1 MKLIGKMFLFR
12 KTTMNVDQSN
22 DSILG
27 SSTSNFPMA
36 KVEKCYNCDEE
47 VDSCELEIHFLECQA
62 KDVKEIV
69 TCDICDSEFESTF
82 LQLMKQRRS

>member
-1 MKLIGKMFLFR
+1 
-12 KTTMNVDQSN
+12 MNVDQSN

-36 KVEKCYNCDEE
+36 KAEKCHSCAEE
-47 VDSCELEIHFLECQA
+47 VDSFELEIHFLECQA
-62 KDVKEIV
+62 KNVNEIA